1 VKENRLPLTQL
12 DREQAELLPTRE
24 ALDINVNTIVGVNL
38 ALAVAGIADKVSAT
52 AGQVV
57 GVA

>member
-24 ALDINVNTIVGVNL
+24 ALDININTLVNINF
-38 ALAVAGIADKVSAT
+38 AIAAAGIADKVSAA

-57 GVA
+57 GVG